1 MPSVSNQHVRPLDR
15 VLVIDDLPL
24 IPLAF
29 QEVFRSVNPSAS
41 VEYCGNIYVALSA
54 KTYVDTTFDL
64 VILGSPQERRS
75 LEQGIRELKLRF
87 GQPITMLYTAVY
99 DPAIIDK
106 MQTFGLDACVH
117 RLESVEEIREAYLRL
132 SAGTPYISGIFR
144 TLFGNYGYDVRK

>member
-75 LEQGIRELKLRF
+75 LEQGIRELKL
-87 GQPITMLYTAVY
+87 YTAVY